1 MENAPT
7 LEEKITR
14 QPLHLTIPKF
24 SIDFN
29 VDLIENLRQQ
39 VNILKS
45 FNPKML
51 LAPSFCGEIISIKSV
66 VTIFRKGIE
75 TVFSNDADFSPI
87 VGEELGKQVYIS
99 AVDHAVRLDLDE
111 TGVEGVA
118 VTAIRGIFRSVQM
131 EVLSDI

>member
-39 VNILKS
+39 VKTKS
-45 FNPKML
+45 
-51 LAPSFCGEIISIKSV
+51 IQSV
-66 VTIFRKGIE
+66 VINFKRVSKLFSQMMLIFRQL
-75 TVFSNDADFSPI
+75 
-87 VGEELGKQVYIS
+87 LGKN
-99 AVDHAVRLDLDE
+99 
-111 TGVEGVA
+111 
-118 VTAIRGIFRSVQM
+118 
-131 EVLSDI
+131 

>member
-39 VNILKS
+39 VKTITSMFLASSKVLIYQKHTNY
-45 FNPKML
+45 NP
-51 LAPSFCGEIISIKSV
+51 
-66 VTIFRKGIE
+66 
-75 TVFSNDADFSPI
+75 
-87 VGEELGKQVYIS
+87 
-99 AVDHAVRLDLDE
+99 
-111 TGVEGVA
+111 
-118 VTAIRGIFRSVQM
+118 
-131 EVLSDI
+131 

>member
-39 VNILKS
+39 VKTITSMFLAKAQILC
-45 FNPKML
+45 NR
-51 LAPSFCGEIISIKSV
+51 
-66 VTIFRKGIE
+66 T
-75 TVFSNDADFSPI
+75 
-87 VGEELGKQVYIS
+87 
-99 AVDHAVRLDLDE
+99 
-111 TGVEGVA
+111 
-118 VTAIRGIFRSVQM
+118 
-131 EVLSDI
+131 

>member
-7 LEEKITR
+7 LEQKITR

-39 VNILKS
+39 VIT
-45 FNPKML
+45 
-51 LAPSFCGEIISIKSV
+51 SIKSV
-66 VTIFRKGIE
+66 LIKILKGIE

-87 VGEELGKQVYIS
+87 VGEELGKQVSIS

-111 TGVEGVA
+111 NGVEGVA

-131 EVLSDI
+131 EVFSDI

>member
-45 FNPKML
+45 FNPKVL

-66 VTIFRKGIE
+66 VTKF
-75 TVFSNDADFSPI
+75 
-87 VGEELGKQVYIS
+87 
-99 AVDHAVRLDLDE
+99 
-111 TGVEGVA
+111 
-118 VTAIRGIFRSVQM
+118 
-131 EVLSDI
+131 

>member
-39 VNILKS
+39 VIT
-45 FNPKML
+45 
-51 LAPSFCGEIISIKSV
+51 SIKSV
-66 VTIFRKGIE
+66 LTKIFKGNRDC
-75 TVFSNDADFSPI
+75 F
-87 VGEELGKQVYIS
+87 LK
-99 AVDHAVRLDLDE
+99 
-111 TGVEGVA
+111 
-118 VTAIRGIFRSVQM
+118 
-131 EVLSDI
+131 

>member
-39 VNILKS
+39 VK
-45 FNPKML
+45 
-51 LAPSFCGEIISIKSV
+51 ISIKSV
-66 VTIFRKGIE
+66 VTKFWKGIE

-131 EVLSDI
+131 EVFSDILGQQHLLRGIPF